1 MKSKQLRNI
10 FLAGAL
16 MTLCGVLTSYADDEQ
31 QQQQQEWATLS
42 STELSLKLDEKK
54 TLTVTFGEDCK
65 ETSVEWTSQ
74 GNAEI
79 IKFEASDD
87 KKSVGITGLKEG
99 NTYVVCKAKAI
110 KVQDNDTTNF
120 SKAFLCTINVS
131 KPDLVKINLSATR
144 DVKQGDTLLLV
155 PTFDP
160 VKASTKNLTWTSD
173 KPEIAVVYS
182 TGAVMGLKEG
192 TAQITVTAKG
202 TDKSATCTV
211 TVKAPDPTY
220 ISLPDT
226 ITTLNPEGTK
236 TLTPKVYPD
245 NASTEGI
252 TYTWTSSNSEVVS
265 VDTNGGKLTAIKAG
279 VATIT
284 AKTTVNGKELS
295 ATCVVSVVVKP
306 QTIPELESISL
317 PETAELC
324 IDSTLTL
331 TPSYL
336 PAEASKPSSYTW
348 TSDNPAVATVTSWS
362 GEVKGISAGTA
373 TITAKTI
380 VKGKEYTA
388 SCVVTVKADTD
399 ISAKENALYV
409 VAQAIKV
416 DDNNEFILPVCLK
429 NAANVVGVSFTL
441 TLPQGM
447 TLKADADG
455 DFDKT
460 GCVLNEERAASSG
473 YNVLGAFGKDSC
485 SCSIAI
491 MPNATSS
498 IVTGTDGTLITFTVK
513 VADDV
518 KGGEYTVLLSEN
530 SLTVKDGEDNLS
542 TLPLANTRSTLT
554 IPSNTLS
561 GDVNNDGKL
570 DITDANK
577 IIFASLG
584 EPEDGFDWDAADVN
598 KDGRVDLTD
607 AIIVLYESLKPAP
620 TSPRRKAANASTYND
635 EIVID
640 DVVIEKG
647 SFVELPV
654 KFLNPE
660 GDKIVGMQMNLILPE
675 GVSTLKN
682 NEVPVAVLDGTS
694 CPKMS
699 IYPTSSDGFG
709 ILATTLNASV
719 KGTEGTLFTT
729 TLCADNDLEAG
740 SVLEAKA
747 TNVKF
752 SVKDASGSHA
762 VPVAD
767 FTFSITIG
775 NNPDAI
781 VDIAGIQENGEA
793 RFSLSGQR
801 VSNGFKGI
809 VVMKGKKM
817 FVK

>member
-1 MKSKQLRNI
+1 MKSKQLLNI

-42 STELSLKLDEKK
+42 STKLSLKLDEKK

-79 IKFEASDD
+79 IEFEASDD

-252 TYTWTSSNSEVVS
+252 TYTWTSSNPEVVS
-265 VDTNGGKLTAIKAG
+265 VDTNGKLTAIKAG

-295 ATCVVSVVVKP
+295 ATCVVSVVKP

-399 ISAKENALYV
+399 ISAKEDALYV
-409 VAQAIKV
+409 VAQEITV
-416 DDNNEFILPVCLK
+416 DDNKEFLLPVCLK
-429 NAANVVGVSFTL
+429 NAAKVVGVSFTL

-455 DFDKT
+455 DLIYQLDA
-460 GCVLNEERAASSG
+460 RAASTDFDV
-473 YNVLGAFGKDSC
+473 YPACDKDSC
-485 SCSIAI
+485 SCVIRI
-491 MPNATSS
+491 MPKVTSS
-498 IVTGTDGTLITFTVK
+498 VVTGADGALITFTVK

-518 KGGEYTVLLSEN
+518 KGGKYTVLLSEN

-554 IPSNTLS
+554 ILSNTKS
-561 GDVNNDGKL
+561 GDVDNNGVL
-570 DITDANK
+570 DINDATT
-577 IIFASLG
+577 IIRASLG
-584 EPEDGFDWDAADVN
+584 ESDANFDWDAADVN

-607 AIIVLYESLKPAP
+607 AIIVLYESLKQAP

>member
-1 MKSKQLRNI
+1 MKSKQLLNI

-42 STELSLKLDEKK
+42 STEMPLKLEQKD
-54 TLTVTFGEDCK
+54 TLTVSFATGYEK
-65 ETSVEWTSQ
+65 TKVEWTLPGDTLIAKCEQ
-74 GNAEI
+74 IG
-79 IKFEASDD
+79 D
-87 KKSVGITGLKEG
+87 SVFVEGIAEG
-99 NTYVVCKAKAI
+99 NTYVICKVQAI
-110 KVQDNDTTNF
+110 KVEDNDTTKF
-120 SKAFLCTINVS
+120 SKAFLCTIKVS
-131 KPDLVKINLSATR
+131 KPDLDSLNLPAKVT
-144 DVKQGDTLLLV
+144 VKQGE
-155 PTFDP
+155 TFNLNDSLSFSP
-160 VKASTKNLTWTSD
+160 ANASVSTLTWKSSD
-173 KPEIAVVYS
+173 ETYAKVYS
-182 TGAVMGLKEG
+182 TGVVMGIQEG
-192 TAQITVTAKG
+192 TATITVTEKNSKKTA
-202 TDKSATCTV
+202 SCVV
-211 TVKAPDPTY
+211 TVSAPDPTY
-220 ISLPDT
+220 ISLPDAVV
-226 ITTLNPEGTK
+226 EMYKDSTK
-236 TLTPKVYPD
+236 TLTPQVFPE
-245 NASTEGI
+245 NASTDSLKYE
-252 TYTWTSSNSEVVS
+252 WTSSDTTKVS
-265 VDTNGGKLTAIKAG
+265 VDTLGVLTAKEAG
-279 VATIT
+279 VVTIT
-284 AKTTVNGKELS
+284 VKTKVNDNELS
-295 ATCVVSVVVKP
+295 ASCVVSVVVKP

-388 SCVVTVKADTD
+388 SCVVTVVADTD
-399 ISAKENALYV
+399 ISAKEDALYV
-409 VAQAIKV
+409 VAQEITV
-416 DDNNEFILPVCLK
+416 DDNKEFLLPVCLK

-447 TLKADADG
+447 TLKKTAKG

-518 KGGEYTVLLSEN
+518 KSGEYTVLLSDN
-530 SLTVKDGEDNLS
+530 SLTVKDGEGKLS

-554 IPSNTLS
+554 IPSTTQS
-561 GDVNNDGKL
+561 GDVDNNGVL
-570 DITDANK
+570 DINDATT
-577 IIFASLG
+577 IALASLG
-584 EPEDGFDWDAADVN
+584 DSDANFDWDAADVN

-607 AIIVLYESLKPAP
+607 AIIVLYKSLEQAP

-675 GVSTLKN
+675 GVSTLKRN
-682 NEVPVAVLDGTS
+682 DVPTFVLDDAS
-694 CPKMS
+694 CSTMMLFTTPN
-699 IYPTSSDGFG
+699 DGFG
-709 ILATTLNASV
+709 ILPSTKNASIN
-719 KGTEGTLFTT
+719 GNEGTLFTT